1 MYARRRK
8 PRPGTIDPAQTIMDW
23 IDSNELADQ
32 FDIWLTTVP
41 STVTK
46 LDYLPFVMAHNAPPQ
61 IIDAAHTVMEPV
73 IWW

>member
-8 PRPGTIDPAQTIMDW
+8 PHPGTIDPAQTIMDW

-32 FDIWLTTVP
+32 FDIRLTTVP

-46 LDYLPFVMAHNAPPQ
+46 LEYLPFVMANNAPPQ
-61 IIDAAHTVMEPV
+61 IIDAAHAVMEPV

>member
-1 MYARRRK
+1 
-8 PRPGTIDPAQTIMDW
+8 MDW

-32 FDIWLTTVP
+32 FDIRLTTVP

-46 LDYLPFVMAHNAPPQ
+46 LEYLPFVMANNAPPQ
-61 IIDAAHTVMEPV
+61 IIDAAHAVMEPV